1 MNGLII
7 FLIILIGLFI
17 VMQGLFLYVLFKY
30 LRLIQKSNKHQ
41 LHWEMEIKKELDN
54 RVDQRLRIFNKSLT
68 RLEKVMEEKY
78 RRWLKRMIEF
88 SVQSM
93 EQRQK
98 EMEAQLDKIMQDR
111 WDKMMQVW
119 EKEVK
124 QLRVKDK
131 ERIRMQLKKVL
142 GVLLPDFLGQRFSR
156 REQEEMVLR
165 LLNKMEGV

>member
-30 LRLIQKSNKHQ
+30 LRLSQKSNKYQ
-41 LHWEMEIKKELDN
+41 LHWEREIKKELDK
-54 RVDQRLRIFNKSLT
+54 RVDQRFRIFNKSLT
-68 RLEKVMEEKY
+68 RLEEAMEKEY

-98 EMEAQLDKIMQDR
+98 EMEVQLDKMMQDR
-111 WDKMMQVW
+111 WDKMVQVW
-119 EKEVK
+119 EKEVR
-124 QLRVKDK
+124 QLQTKDK
-131 ERIRMQLKKVL
+131 ERIKMRLERVL
-142 GVLLPDFLGQRFSR
+142 GVLLPDFLGQKFSR
-156 REQEEMVLR
+156 REQEEMVLK
-165 LLNKMEGV
+165 LLNKMDGV